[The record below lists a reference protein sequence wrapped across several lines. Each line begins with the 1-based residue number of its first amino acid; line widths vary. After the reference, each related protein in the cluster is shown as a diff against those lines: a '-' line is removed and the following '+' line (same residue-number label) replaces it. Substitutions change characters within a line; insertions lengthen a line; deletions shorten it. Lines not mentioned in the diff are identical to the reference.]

1 MPIHSRNKGAA
12 GERELANTLKELFGW
27 RARRT
32 AQFSGN
38 AGDSDVVI
46 EELPELFVEV
56 KRVQS
61 LSIHP
66 VMQKA
71 KEQCKEKLPII
82 CHRRNQSEWL
92 CTVRLIDLAQV
103 ASMICRAGSTDSLP
117 GDTKSCSEEGT

>member
-1 MPIHSRNKGAA
+1 MPINSRTKGAA

-27 RARRT
+27 NARRT
-32 AQFSGN
+32 AQFCAN

-66 VMQKA
+66 VVQKA
-71 KEQCKEKLPII
+71 KEQCNGKLPVVF
-82 CHRRNQSEWL
+82 HRRNQSEWL
-92 CTVRLIDLAQV
+92 CTVPLTDLTLLAK
-103 ASMICRAGSTDSLP
+103 MICLSESTKKNP
-117 GDTKSCSEEGT
+117 